1 MSPHLTWLLCLV
13 SWLDLTVNRTDGLPS
28 WIWRGTNTE
37 ACFPFRE
44 ALVVAGLSVA
54 TTAALLLVLKTLRN
68 FDITVC
74 WVSTREPR
82 LYLRKLPK
90 QWGNSTDCEYNCIYL
105 CCIYIYIYYILEQLP
120 LLSSTTR
127 SHTFQWIQ
135 EYRKRLLLEKIS
147 IL

>member
-105 CCIYIYIYYILEQLP
+105 CCIYIYILYTGAIASLIFHYQEP
-120 LLSSTTR
+120 
-127 SHTFQWIQ
+127 HFQWIQ